1 MSTPV
6 TADGTDHALR
16 SAPRLP
22 VRIILIL
29 GGLSAFAPLSIDMY
43 LPALPRLTAQLST
56 TASAAQLSLT
66 ACLVGLA
73 AGQLL
78 AGPLSDVFGR
88 RRPLL
93 VGLVCYTL
101 ASVLCAFAPNV
112 WALVALRLVQGLSGA
127 AGVVLSRAVV
137 RDLRS
142 GTGVAKLFATLM
154 LVNGIAPVLAP
165 TIGGQL
171 LRFTS
176 WRGVFVVLTV
186 IGAGLLV
193 AVLVG
198 LPETHRPSR
207 QHAGTGPAASRGG
220 LRDTGRAFRVLL
232 ADRGFLGLA
241 LASGCVSGAMFAYI
255 SGSSFVLQD
264 VYGMS
269 AQLFALVFG
278 GNAVGIVA
286 AGQLSARL
294 VDRFGPAALLRT
306 GAYVSAGGAALLL
319 VAVLTGAGLPLV
331 LPALFA
337 VVASVGLVSPNATSL
352 ALAEHGA
359 IAGSASA
366 VLGVLQFVVGG
377 AVAPLVGI
385 AGTGTPVPMAVV
397 IVALALAAIAL
408 LHTLARPAA
417 TA

>member
-1 MSTPV
+1 MSTPA
-6 TADGTDHALR
+6 TANDIQTTPR
-16 SAPRLP
+16 SEPRIP
-22 VRIILIL
+22 IRMILIL

-43 LPALPRLTAQLST
+43 LPALPRLTTQLTT

-93 VGLVCYTL
+93 VGLVCYTV

-112 WALVALRLVQGLSGA
+112 WALVALRLLQGLSGA

-137 RDLRS
+137 RDVRS
-142 GTGVAKLFATLM
+142 GNGVAKLFATLM

-186 IGAGLLV
+186 IGVGLLL

-198 LPETHRPSR
+198 LPETH
-207 QHAGTGPAASRGG
+207 PADRRRAGG
-220 LRDTGRAFRVLL
+220 LRDTRRAFRMLL

-278 GNAVGIVA
+278 ANAVGIVA

-294 VDRFGPAALLRT
+294 VDRFGPTALLRT
-306 GAYVSAGGAALLL
+306 GAYVCAGGATLLL
-319 VAVLTGAGLPLV
+319 VAVLTGVGLPLV

-337 VVASVGLVSPNATSL
+337 VVASVGLVSPNATTL
-352 ALAEHGA
+352 ALAEHA
-359 IAGSASA
+359 RIAGSASA

-385 AGTGTPVPMAVV
+385 AGTGTPVPMAVA
-397 IVALALAAIAL
+397 IAALALAALTL
-408 LHTLARPAA
+408 LHTLARPARP
-417 TA
+417 

>member
-6 TADGTDHALR
+6 TADGTEHALR

-43 LPALPRLTAQLST
+43 LPALPRLTVQLST

-142 GTGVAKLFATLM
+142 GTAVAKLFATLM

-186 IGAGLLV
+186 VGAGLLV

-207 QHAGTGPAASRGG
+207 QRAGTGPAASRVG

-269 AQLFALVFG
+269 AQRFALVFG
-278 GNAVGIVA
+278 GNAVGIVV
-286 AGQLSARL
+286 AGQVSARL

-306 GAYVSAGGAALLL
+306 GAYVCAGGAALLL
-319 VAVLTGAGLPLV
+319 VAVLTGAGLALV

-352 ALAEHGA
+352 ALAEHGR

-377 AVAPLVGI
+377 AMAPLVGI

-397 IVALALAAIAL
+397 IAALALAAVAL

-417 TA
+417 TS

>member
-1 MSTPV
+1 
-6 TADGTDHALR
+6 
-16 SAPRLP
+16 
-22 VRIILIL
+22 
-29 GGLSAFAPLSIDMY
+29 
-43 LPALPRLTAQLST
+43 
-56 TASAAQLSLT
+56 
-66 ACLVGLA
+66 
-73 AGQLL
+73 
-78 AGPLSDVFGR
+78 
-88 RRPLL
+88 
-93 VGLVCYTL
+93 
-101 ASVLCAFAPNV
+101 
-112 WALVALRLVQGLSGA
+112 
-127 AGVVLSRAVV
+127 
-137 RDLRS
+137 
-142 GTGVAKLFATLM
+142 
-154 LVNGIAPVLAP
+154 
-165 TIGGQL
+165 
-171 LRFTS
+171 
-176 WRGVFVVLTV
+176 
-186 IGAGLLV
+186 
-193 AVLVG
+193 
-198 LPETHRPSR
+198 
-207 QHAGTGPAASRGG
+207 
-220 LRDTGRAFRVLL
+220 VLL

-397 IVALALAAIAL
+397 IVALALAAVAL

>member
-6 TADGTDHALR
+6 TADGTEHALR

-43 LPALPRLTAQLST
+43 LPALPRLTVQLST

-142 GTGVAKLFATLM
+142 GTAVAKLFATLM

-186 IGAGLLV
+186 IGAGLLA

-198 LPETHRPSR
+198 LPETHPPGRRRS
-207 QHAGTGPAASRGG
+207 GPAVGRGG

-241 LASGCVSGAMFAYI
+241 LVSGCVSGAMFAYI

-269 AQLFALVFG
+269 AQRFALVFG
-278 GNAVGIVA
+278 GNAVGIVV
-286 AGQLSARL
+286 AGQVSARL

-306 GAYVSAGGAALLL
+306 GAYVCAGGAALLL
-319 VAVLTGAGLPLV
+319 VAVLTGAGLALV

-352 ALAEHGA
+352 ALAEHGR

-377 AVAPLVGI
+377 AMAPLVGI

-397 IVALALAAIAL
+397 IAALALAAVAL

>member
-1 MSTPV
+1 MSTPA
-6 TADGTDHALR
+6 TAHDTQHALR
-16 SAPRLP
+16 GEPRIP
-22 VRIILIL
+22 IRMILIL

-43 LPALPRLTAQLST
+43 LPALPRLTSQLST
-56 TASAAQLSLT
+56 SAAAAQLSLT

-78 AGPLSDVFGR
+78 AGPLSDVLGR

-93 VGLVCYTL
+93 VGLVCYTV

-142 GTGVAKLFATLM
+142 GTGAAKLFATLM

-176 WRGVFVVLTV
+176 WRGVFAVLTV
-186 IGAGLLV
+186 IGAGLLC
-193 AVLVG
+193 AVLAG
-198 LPETHRPSR
+198 LPETH
-207 QHAGTGPAASRGG
+207 PADRRRAGG
-220 LRDTGRAFRVLL
+220 LAATGRAFRVLL

-241 LASGCVSGAMFAYI
+241 LAAGCVSGAMFAYI

-278 GNAVGIVA
+278 ANAVGIVA

-294 VDRFGPAALLRT
+294 VGRLGPAALLRT
-306 GAYVSAGGAALLL
+306 GAYLCAGGGLLL
-319 VAVLTGAGLPLV
+319 VVAVSSGAGLPLV

-352 ALAEHGA
+352 ALAEHGH

-377 AVAPLVGI
+377 AVAPLVGL

-397 IVALALAAIAL
+397 IVALALAAVAL
-408 LHTLARPAA
+408 LHTLARRPA
-417 TA
+417 TGP

>member
-6 TADGTDHALR
+6 TADGTEHALR

-43 LPALPRLTAQLST
+43 LPALPRLTVQLST

-142 GTGVAKLFATLM
+142 GTAVAKLFATLM

-186 IGAGLLV
+186 IGAGLLA

-198 LPETHRPSR
+198 LPETHPPGRRRS
-207 QHAGTGPAASRGG
+207 GPAVRRGG

-241 LASGCVSGAMFAYI
+241 LVSGCVSGAMFAYI

-269 AQLFALVFG
+269 AQRFALVFG

-397 IVALALAAIAL
+397 IAALALAAVAL